1 MRISFFVALAGI
13 IAIPG
18 VASAQS
24 ADQGL
29 VQLPREKTATQ
40 VRFEKA
46 ADSFG
51 DCVVR
56 RDPNGSAE
64 YIRQRAAGADAAGI
78 IQPAIGKCLPSRDS
92 AYRDFVVQEADVAI
106 LRAVERA
113 N

>member
-1 MRISFFVALAGI
+1 MKVFFFVALAGVV
-13 IAIPG
+13 AIPG
-18 VASAQS
+18 IASAQS

-29 VQLPREKTATQ
+29 VQLSREKTATQ
-40 VRFEKA
+40 VGFEKA
-46 ADSFG
+46 ADRFG

-56 RDPNGSAE
+56 RDPTGSAE
-64 YIRQRAAGADAAGI
+64 YIRQRTAGADAVGI